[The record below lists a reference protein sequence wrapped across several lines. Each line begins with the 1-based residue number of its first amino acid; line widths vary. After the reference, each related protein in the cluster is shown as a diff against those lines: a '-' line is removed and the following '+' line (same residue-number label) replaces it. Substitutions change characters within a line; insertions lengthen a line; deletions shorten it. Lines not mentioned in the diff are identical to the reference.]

1 MSAEELLQYQ
11 FNVGTA
17 ILLTLIGIATLF
29 VIVSAIIVWAIGACH
44 YVRTRCLA
52 VLAEAIGGRSST
64 SLSRNSKTAKS

>member
-11 FNVGTA
+11 SNVGTA

-44 YVRTRCLA
+44 YA
-52 VLAEAIGGRSST
+52 PKKKNKEK
-64 SLSRNSKTAKS
+64 RNGQK